1 MVETIDMTDDQL
13 DAMIANN
20 PSEHDVVE
28 EVDSSGSEDVSPLDD
43 IEEGQTNEDES
54 VADVGQSDE
63 SEEDSEDNLS
73 LDDDESEEYEDEPET
88 DNESED
94 GNSDEDLEDTDEASN
109 ESMAFQPLRANGQ
122 EYPIENLQEL
132 YTLASKGINADK
144 KWDESAEGRRMI
156 STMQKTGISMDDFN
170 LLVEASKGNQNA
182 LLSILKKN
190 NIDPIDLDADAFN
203 DNYKPEDHSTGQF
216 EVDLD
221 NIVSK
226 IKTQPR
232 YQESVNVIM
241 ENWDETSKQE
251 FYNNPKILE
260 LLNVDMQVDNN
271 GFSMYDRVAPIA
283 EKMKALESGVRKS
296 DLEYYMMAGRNV
308 LDSISKSEQ
317 SKIEA
322 DKKRV
327 EKVNDKKNINK
338 RKKKAAGSSGGRSPG
353 KTAKDVTDL
362 TDEELDALLDRTS

>member
-1 MVETIDMTDDQL
+1 MAETIDMTDDQL